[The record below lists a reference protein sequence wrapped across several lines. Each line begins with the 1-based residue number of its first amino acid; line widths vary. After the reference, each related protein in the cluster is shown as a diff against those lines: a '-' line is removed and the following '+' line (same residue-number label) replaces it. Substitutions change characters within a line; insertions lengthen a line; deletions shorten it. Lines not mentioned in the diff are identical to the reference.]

1 MPTILVDDKEE
12 DEEEE
17 EEEEAMFLT
26 LGPSLATGSPSKE
39 NASIVA
45 LG

>member
-17 EEEEAMFLT
+17 DEEEAMFLA
-26 LGPSLATGSPSKE
+26 LGPSLAIGSLS
-39 NASIVA
+39 ASSASAVA